1 MAPPSSQSNLSGI
14 DPGTFPVYIKNI
26 TLYNRG
32 GKLKIDLEFSLKQ
45 FFPNNT
51 SAAALEAARES
62 LFNKLKVLVVVT
74 SDTKVAH
81 DIFMMR
87 SKIKGF
93 LNPGISSIYD
103 SSKVVRGTYDFLD
116 AVRAPLTQSQ
126 QFGSMHGS
134 DLIFRKTFELP
145 SNPAYLGI
153 FAAPI
158 VDTNEDNDS
167 SVIRAS
173 DVTVGKIAS
182 ELVIKN
188 SKTNLESTLFYHQAV
203 PGTSDGE
210 DGRIWVGEVHQDSLG
225 KWRTGDGSSGANSG
239 QKLRTQKVISSK
251 INDQRTIGRL
261 QRLSFDFNKLNTLS
275 ARNKKIRDRLKVK
288 EKIKEKPSYLSPLY
302 SAKSYN
308 NDLNLYFGFD
318 YLEAIVNGA
327 KYQALYGSVQ
337 DKLSACTV
345 KSTRVI
351 RRRINKSGT
360 VYSRLFDKKIEV
372 VGTPQQMDLNSST
385 GVLQYVIADKL
396 IRGKT
401 TGLYEYGFEI
411 TIEDHSRD
419 RLLNI
424 LTGVD
429 PGSPGVDLIVARLQ
443 EFLRRSLL
451 PKNYNILTNR
461 YTPSFIEE
469 IKNGD
474 AFREQY
480 FASGVHGGSILSEST
495 PIERTY
501 EIEDLSRLYSE
512 NPEFTTGPPDIHGV
526 TAESTVTVIPAAPWT
541 RGAGIYAFVMG
552 YIFDDPLSTQE
563 VTNLMIATNPL
574 VTGPAGIEQLIR
586 LLRDFS
592 SSLRNALGVTKGS
605 KTSMAQAPGAP
616 TTGGKKLFTIRQFF
630 SETVDA
636 DKLHDYGLDVLSL
649 VPPQQYPDRPLFF
662 KRLNFTSWQQLVDNQ
677 VGKDNGIASDS
688 AIFLT
693 PNFLKLPGRP
703 PLSIY
708 GGPAVQNAIT
718 EGLYELL
725 YANMY
730 RNSPIIL
737 SRRRT
742 PRTNNRSLQRTNR
755 ATVQNKNAIMH
766 FNSCVATVFQRT
778 PQNPIFNIFPTP
790 PTTEDLG
797 AEDVYKKGL
806 DVGAVMSTTS
816 KFISD
821 YELDIANEALS
832 GSAAISLLQ
841 NNADGSTSDVAT
853 QLVANMSSISSYLTQ
868 GDFFNGKPN
877 PQTPGLITISGD
889 TFLRG
894 EESVGAAQEQ
904 AAANSDE
911 LLGQQALPLDAPAL
925 GNPAA
930 APEPPTAPSDQA
942 LLDQAAEGELDPANI
957 ALIAAKH
964 GFVYIVEYM
973 ASYLLGGVG
982 VVVTEPVWNP
992 LTATIVA
999 NAQANNRSLVCR
1011 LKRHQTS
1018 LANFNGLKIPLYDE
1032 IFILGRSGASLE
1044 LPDPVAHPGVP
1055 TYSLPTGLVE
1065 NIDAFSDSIEF
1076 ANSYDSDT
1084 RVSERVIRTAGEI
1097 AQARQSAAAAAARRA
1112 AEAREAAAKRAEG
1125 AAAARA
1131 GSDPVGAPAPPTLT
1145 LAQRSRRYRDFYD
1158 WYMAKGPSGRRR
1170 FQTGNSTGRPWPPP
1184 RQGNSKLDR
1193 AVRTLKMLRFGY
1205 IYHSAQR
1212 NIITLYENQTGKII
1226 PPRVFDKND
1235 GADQWRDM
1243 DY

>member
-1 MAPPSSQSNLSGI
+1 M
-14 DPGTFPVYIKNI
+14 PG
-26 TLYNRG
+26 
-32 GKLKIDLEFSLKQ
+32 
-45 FFPNNT
+45 
-51 SAAALEAARES
+51 
-62 LFNKLKVLVVVT
+62 
-74 SDTKVAH
+74 
-81 DIFMMR
+81 
-87 SKIKGF
+87 
-93 LNPGISSIYD
+93 
-103 SSKVVRGTYDFLD
+103 
-116 AVRAPLTQSQ
+116 
-126 QFGSMHGS
+126 
-134 DLIFRKTFELP
+134 
-145 SNPAYLGI
+145 
-153 FAAPI
+153 
-158 VDTNEDNDS
+158 
-167 SVIRAS
+167 
-173 DVTVGKIAS
+173 
-182 ELVIKN
+182 
-188 SKTNLESTLFYHQAV
+188 
-203 PGTSDGE
+203 
-210 DGRIWVGEVHQDSLG
+210 
-225 KWRTGDGSSGANSG
+225 
-239 QKLRTQKVISSK
+239 
-251 INDQRTIGRL
+251 
-261 QRLSFDFNKLNTLS
+261 
-275 ARNKKIRDRLKVK
+275 
-288 EKIKEKPSYLSPLY
+288 
-302 SAKSYN
+302 
-308 NDLNLYFGFD
+308 
-318 YLEAIVNGA
+318 
-327 KYQALYGSVQ
+327 
-337 DKLSACTV
+337 
-345 KSTRVI
+345 
-351 RRRINKSGT
+351 
-360 VYSRLFDKKIEV
+360 
-372 VGTPQQMDLNSST
+372 
-385 GVLQYVIADKL
+385 
-396 IRGKT
+396 
-401 TGLYEYGFEI
+401 
-411 TIEDHSRD
+411 
-419 RLLNI
+419 
-424 LTGVD
+424 
-429 PGSPGVDLIVARLQ
+429 
-443 EFLRRSLL
+443 
-451 PKNYNILTNR
+451 NYNILTNR
-461 YTPSFIEE
+461 YTPSFIEK

-474 AFREQY
+474 AIPND
-480 FASGVHGGSILSEST
+480 AAGPAALA
-495 PIERTY
+495 PIET
-501 EIEDLSRLYSE
+501 EMEVDGPSRLYS
-512 NPEFTTGPPDIHGV
+512 GPATPAAAAG
-526 TAESTVTVIPAAPWT
+526 STVTVIPGAPWT
-541 RGAGIYAFVMG
+541 RGAAAYAFVMG

-574 VTGPAGIEQLIR
+574 VTGPAGIEQLIK
-586 LLRDFS
+586 LLQDFS
-592 SSLRNALGVTKGS
+592 SSLRSALGVTKGS
-605 KTSMAQAPGAP
+605 KTSMAQPPGAP

-649 VPPQQYPDRPLFF
+649 VPPNHSRGRSLFF
-662 KRLNFTSWQQLVDNQ
+662 KRLNFTSWQALVDNQ
-677 VGKDNGIASDS
+677 VGKDNGITSDS

-693 PNFLKLPGRP
+693 PNFLKLPGGP

-742 PRTNNRSLQRTNR
+742 PRTNNRSLQRTNK

-806 DVGAVMSTTS
+806 DVGVVMSTTS

-868 GDFFNGKPN
+868 GDFFNGEPN

-930 APEPPTAPSDQA
+930 APEPPTAPSDQV
-942 LLDQAAEGELDPANI
+942 LLNQAAEGELDPANI

-982 VVVTEPVWNP
+982 VVVAEPVWNP

-999 NAQANNRSLVCR
+999 NAKANNRSLVCR

-1084 RVSERVIRTAGEI
+1084 RVSERVIRTAEEI

-1112 AEAREAAAKRAEG
+1112 AEAREAAAKRAQE

-1131 GSDPVGAPAPPTLT
+1131 AAAAATASRNALVASTAMTVSYGGSQQLVVGSDPVGAPAPPTLT
-1145 LAQRSRRYRDFYD
+1145 LALRSQRYRGFYD

-1170 FQTGNSTGRPWPPP
+1170 FQTGNGTGRPWPPP
-1184 RQGNSKLDR
+1184 RQGNGKLDR

-1235 GADQWRDM
+1235 GAGRWRNM